1 MRQIEF
7 RGKTKTGNWIY
18 GSLVY
23 SKNIEPAIYFEKGND
38 VVKEMGWAYVI
49 PESIGQYT
57 GLKDKNGV
65 KIYEGDIVSQEKW
78 ISIGKYVKAI
88 CIVKYKMV
96 SFACECIGD
105 WIGSYADLNGN
116 AKVIGDIFENPEL
129 LK

>member
-65 KIYEGDIVSQEKW
+65 KVYEGDIVFHIFKKDIKGVVSFFDGSF
-78 ISIGKYVKAI
+78 IIGLAI
-88 CIVKYKMV
+88 CENSMINFNVPMNI
-96 SFACECIGD
+96 E
-105 WIGSYADLNGN
+105 
-116 AKVIGDIFENPEL
+116 VIGNVFENPEL